1 MITTDKPT
9 GDSLQKIIKAL
20 WGLGILV
27 SIRELAIYQLNNPID
42 LDLLLPAGPP
52 AIKRWFIE
60 SEKLV
65 SRKAERLRQRLD
77 QLGLCPVWEDVYN
90 PEASLDGWLRLPDP
104 DLKREIDEIIARG
117 YDHEPSRVRASA

>member
-1 MITTDKPT
+1 MKTKDNPECQELHEITNV
-9 GDSLQKIIKAL
+9 L
-20 WGLGILV
+20 WELGVLV
-27 SIRELAIYQLNNPID
+27 SFRELAIYQLHNPID
-42 LDLLLPAGPP
+42 LDLLLPAGPQ

-90 PEASLDGWLRLPDP
+90 PETSLDGLLRLPDP

-117 YDHEPSRVRASA
+117 YDHESSRVRASA